1 MYAATV
7 RLKIILQSVKIILYN
22 WLLTS
27 STTTKSTC
35 RCIFYFK
42 KLETLQIMR
51 QIHIS
56 QNACC
61 FNTQS
66 NLCGQNLLYPL
77 EMQWE
82 NLSWISANA
91 PSQGLIW
98 QGQIENISPHLLR
111 ARHSSNPALSSC
123 QKPEVGSQFSLKDI
137 EIDQLEIYPSE
148 LGS

>member
-1 MYAATV
+1 MV
-7 RLKIILQSVKIILYN
+7 KNNPLVSVKIILYN
-22 WLLTS
+22 RLLTS
-27 STTTKSTC
+27 STTTKSTLI
-35 RCIFYFK
+35 CIFFYFI

-66 NLCGQNLLYPL
+66 NLCGQNLFFPL
-77 EMQWE
+77 EIQWE

-98 QGQIENISPHLLR
+98 QGQTESISPHLLR

-123 QKPEVGSQFSLKDI
+123 QKPEVGS
-137 EIDQLEIYPSE
+137 
-148 LGS
+148 